1 MLGPLLSPHRIA
13 LAAGCS
19 VLWASC
25 TPFEPGS
32 DELTAETPSLSAA
45 TSTGGADWSCLNL
58 PRPEAAVVSPRAPQ
72 LLQSLQVL
80 SSATNLVPPNVSVR
94 ACAQRDPECLAP
106 LTPATP
112 IDAEGWVDL
121 TLYEG
126 FDGYLEIT
134 ADTLVPTMLFYA
146 DPLDA
151 DRSVDTV
158 PVGVVENAVLPS
170 LAQAIGTSQSPE
182 LGLVYLRA
190 FDCQGV
196 AAPGVTFSIDRAG
209 SAFYFVGG
217 LPSATASETSAFGL
231 GGFVNVGPGVVVVDA
246 ELPALGRSLASAKSL
261 LVRKGWM
268 TGIRFIPRH

>member
-1 MLGPLLSPHRIA
+1 MLGQLLSPKRA
-13 LAAGCS
+13 PLAAGAV
-19 VLWASC
+19 VLAAAC

-32 DELTAETPSLSAA
+32 DELSQETPSLTTA
-45 TSTGGADWSCLNL
+45 STEDGPDWSCLDTA
-58 PRPEAAVVSPRAPQ
+58 PPEMPLVGPRAPQ

-94 ACAQRDPECLAP
+94 ACAQRDTECLAP
-106 LTPATP
+106 LTPPTP

-121 TLYEG
+121 MLYEG

-151 DRSVDTV
+151 ARSVDTV
-158 PVGVVENAVLPS
+158 PVGVIENAVLPG
-170 LAQAIGTSQSPE
+170 LAQAIGAAQAPE

-190 FDCQGV
+190 FDCRGV
-196 AAPGVTFSIDRAG
+196 PAPGVTYSIDRAG
-209 SAFYFVGG
+209 SPFYFVGG
-217 LPSATASETSAFGL
+217 LPSATANETSEFGL
-231 GGFVNVGPGVVVVDA
+231 GGFVNVSPGVVVVDA
-246 ELPALGRSLASAKSL
+246 ELPALGRGLASAKSL
-261 LVRKGWM
+261 LVRRGWM